1 MLWLLSG
8 IAIINSCVNGYDGSM
23 MNGMQSLEQWQTYF
37 NYPDGPTLGLLNA
50 IFNAGGTVGVF
61 FAPFITDKL
70 GRRLGIAIGSV
81 IILVGVVV
89 QSAASNIHMFIGGRF
104 VIGYGLAISGN
115 AAPILVAEL
124 AHPDFRGTITGLYN
138 TQWALGSIIAAW
150 VTFGTLNIS
159 GAASWR
165 IPSAVQAGPSVI
177 LLIFLPF
184 MPESPRWL
192 VAKGKPERARGIL
205 GKLHGNGN
213 INDPLVNM
221 EMAEIE
227 EALEF
232 ERQNTNVTW
241 LELVGTPG
249 NRYRMFLGITVG
261 LFSQWSGNGLISYYL
276 FKVLDNIGI
285 TDSKTQLLI
294 NGGLSI
300 FSWILANSGA
310 FITDRL
316 KRRPQFLASTIAMTI
331 CFAALTACTGV
342 YTNTGAPAAG
352 IAVIV
357 FIFLYSAAYSLAWTP
372 LTVLY
377 PTEIMPYHIRAKGL
391 AVSSLA
397 VNLALFFNSY
407 VNPIGMDNLGYK
419 YYFVYIAWLPVEV
432 LVIYF
437 FYKETKGRTLEELAV
452 VFDGQVAEVIQ
463 AAGQHGVERVATRGE
478 GEKGA
483 DDMIEKG
490 SSEQIEDVGEP
501 QLGLRNRV

>member
-1 MLWLLSG
+1 MPMPSTGIIMLWLLSG

-23 MNGMQSLEQWQTYF
+23 MNGMQSLYQWQSYF
-37 NYPDGPTLGLLNA
+37 NTPDGPTLGLLNA

-61 FAPFITDKL
+61 FAPFVTDRL
-70 GRRLGIAIGSV
+70 GRRWGIAIGSA
-81 IILVGVVV
+81 IILVGVIL
-89 QSAASNIHMFIGGRF
+89 QSAAQSIHQFIGGRF
-104 VIGYGLAISGN
+104 VIGYGLAISSN

-124 AHPDFRGTITGLYN
+124 AHPHFRGTITGLYN

-150 VTFGTLNIS
+150 VTFGTFSID
-159 GAASWR
+159 GQAAWR
-165 IPSAVQAGPSVI
+165 IPSAVQAAPSVI
-177 LLIFLPF
+177 LLIFLPL

-192 VAKGKPERARGIL
+192 VDKGKADQARAIL

-213 INDPLVNM
+213 PQDPLVNLEM
-221 EMAEIE
+221 EEIE
-227 EALEF
+227 EAIRF
-232 ERQNTNVTW
+232 EREHEKVSY
-241 LELVGTPG
+241 LELVATPG

-300 FSWILANSGA
+300 YSWILANTGA
-310 FITDRL
+310 FITDRMN
-316 KRRPQFLASTIAMTI
+316 RRPQFLASTIGMMLS
-331 CFAALTACTGV
+331 FAALTAATGV
-342 YTNTGAPAAG
+342 YNEHGNAAAG

-357 FIFLYSAAYSLAWTP
+357 LIFVYSAAYSLAWTA
-372 LTVLY
+372 LTCLY

-407 VNPIGMDNLGYK
+407 VNPIGLDNIGWK
-419 YYFVYIAWLPVEV
+419 YYFVYVAWLPVEV
-432 LVIYF
+432 ITIFF

-452 VFDGQVAEVIQ
+452 IFDGE
-463 AAGQHGVERVATRGE
+463 AAAVHGNIGE
-478 GEKGA
+478 GKGLHVDDEKA
-483 DDMIEKG
+483 STEQIEKG
-490 SSEQIEDVGEP
+490 SSENFEVAPI
-501 QLGLRNRV
+501 NA